1 MQHRAARQDLEAFR
15 YVGTPDDFQ
24 VFRRAA
30 RNAAASDA
38 LDAAV
43 KIAFRVGLQKGK
55 PGREILR
62 VICAGIVS
70 DAQIGAEESIAE
82 FGDVS

>member
-15 YVGTPDDFQ
+15 YVGTPDDLQ

-43 KIAFRVGLQKGK
+43 KIAFLSAFMTASQDARY
-55 PGREILR
+55 
-62 VICAGIVS
+62 CA
-70 DAQIGAEESIAE
+70 
-82 FGDVS
+82 

>member
-15 YVGTPDDFQ
+15 YVGTPDDLQ

-30 RNAAASDA
+30 RNAAASA

-43 KIAFRVGLQKGK
+43 KIAFLPAFRTASQDA
-55 PGREILR
+55 RY
-62 VICAGIVS
+62 CA
-70 DAQIGAEESIAE
+70 
-82 FGDVS
+82 